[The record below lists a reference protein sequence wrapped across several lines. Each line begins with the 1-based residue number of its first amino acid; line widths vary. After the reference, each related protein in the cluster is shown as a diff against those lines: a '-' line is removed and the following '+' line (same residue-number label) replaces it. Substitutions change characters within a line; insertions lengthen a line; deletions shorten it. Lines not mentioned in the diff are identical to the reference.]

1 MSSRHPDPKPL
12 DVDGVLAV
20 TVGTVAWGVAFLVLL
35 SFRDQL
41 AEQGRE
47 WWLWTCLTGAA
58 LGVAG
63 LWYCVRRRNAI
74 RRDAT
79 RAAEE
84 AAKTLREP
92 LS

>member
-1 MSSRHPDPKPL
+1 MSTRRPEPKPL

-20 TVGTVAWGVAFLVLL
+20 SIGTIAWGVAFLVLL
-35 SFRDQL
+35 PFYGRL
-41 AEQGRE
+41 ADQGRE
-47 WWLWTCLTGAA
+47 WWVWTCLTGAL
-58 LGVAG
+58 LGLAG

-74 RRDAT
+74 RRDAK

>member
-1 MSSRHPDPKPL
+1 MSSRRPDPKPL

-20 TVGTVAWGVAFLVLL
+20 SIGTAAWGLAFVALL
-35 SFRDQL
+35 PFRDAL

-47 WWLWTCLTGAA
+47 WWLWTCLTGAL
-58 LGVAG
+58 LGLAG
-63 LWYCVRRRNAI
+63 FWYCIRRRDAI
-74 RRDAT
+74 RNDAT

>member
-1 MSSRHPDPKPL
+1 VSSHHPDPKPL

-20 TVGTVAWGVAFLVLL
+20 SIGTIAWAVAFLVLL
-35 SFRDQL
+35 PFRDQL
-41 AEQGRE
+41 AEEGRE
-47 WWLWTCLTGAA
+47 WWLWTCLVGAV
-58 LGVAG
+58 LGLAG

-74 RRDAT
+74 RRDGK